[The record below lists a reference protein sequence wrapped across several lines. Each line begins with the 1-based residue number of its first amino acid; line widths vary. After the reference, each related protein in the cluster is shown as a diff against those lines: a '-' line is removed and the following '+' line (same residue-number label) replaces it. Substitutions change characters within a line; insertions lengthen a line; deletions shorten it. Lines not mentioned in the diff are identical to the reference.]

1 MAEIINLNKVR
12 KERARAARAALA
24 KQNRIVF
31 GRTKSEKSLSEKTSM
46 FEVSRIDGHRLEDR
60 DRP

>member
-12 KERARAARAALA
+12 KERARAAKTALA

-31 GRTKSEKSLSEKTSM
+31 GRTKTEKAISEKTSM
-46 FEVSRIDGHRLEDR
+46 FEVSRIDGHRLDDH